1 MKVYRRKKRRDYSM
15 RAKNKKT
22 VQWLNPFKLLF
33 NSFFASLSIILM
45 ILFIASAYSD
55 HISPA
60 RNIVFAYLG
69 LVFPILFAVNII
81 FLIYWIIT
89 RKWFF
94 VAVFI
99 ITFAVCRTPISNY
112 YPIHFKTKNIPENN
126 VIKVLSYNV
135 MSFAYKD
142 HTKKSPNK
150 IIQYIAD
157 SGADIVCLQEYMV
170 STRNNLMSS
179 KDVANALNMYP
190 YFVEINFSS
199 ESNRRYKYGLAVL
212 SKYPITNSKRINFTS
227 TYNGASMHEINIKG
241 RKILLVNNH
250 LESFKL
256 TMEDRSKYSDA
267 ITSMNLESLDEFR
280 GSIQQKLGH
289 AFKIRAKQ
297 AEQIADE
304 IKRENSQYTLVCGD
318 FNDTPIS
325 YCHRKIQGN
334 MSDAFAGTGYGP
346 GISYNQNHF
355 LFRIDNIFHSP
366 NLEAYNCTVDRRVK
380 LSDHY
385 PIYCY
390 FRIL

>member
-1 MKVYRRKKRRDYSM
+1 M
-15 RAKNKKT
+15 RAKNKKM
-22 VQWLNPFKLLF
+22 VKWFNPFQLLF
-33 NSFFASLSIILM
+33 NSFFASLNVILVV
-45 ILFIASAYSD
+45 LFIASAYSD
-55 HISPA
+55 YISPEK
-60 RNIVFAYLG
+60 NIVFAYLG
-69 LVFPILFAVNII
+69 LAFPLLFMANVI
-81 FLIYWIIT
+81 FLIYWLVT

-94 VAVFI
+94 VTILV
-99 ITFAVCRTPISNY
+99 ITFAVCWTPISNY
-112 YPIHFKTKNIPENN
+112 YPIHFKTKHIPEEN

-142 HTKKSPNK
+142 HTPKSPNK
-150 IIQYIAD
+150 IIQYIAQ

-170 STRNNLMSS
+170 STRDNLMSS
-179 KDVANALNMYP
+179 KDVADALNMYP
-190 YFVEINFSS
+190 YIIEVNFSPQ
-199 ESNRRYKYGLAVL
+199 SNKRYKYGLAVL
-212 SKYPITNSKRINFTS
+212 SKYPITNSKRIKFTS
-227 TYNGASMHEINIKG
+227 TYNGASMHEINVKG

-256 TMEDRSKYSDA
+256 TAEDRSKFSNV
-267 ITSMNLESLDEFR
+267 ITTIGLESLDDFR

-304 IKRENSQYTLVCGD
+304 IKSENNQYTLVCGD

-334 MSDAFAGTGYGP
+334 LSDAYSETGFGYGT
-346 GISYNQNHF
+346 SYNQNFF

-366 NLEAYNCTVDRRVK
+366 NLEAYNCKVDKSVK

>member
-1 MKVYRRKKRRDYSM
+1 MQ
-15 RAKNKKT
+15 AKNKKM
-22 VQWLNPFKLLF
+22 VKWFNPFKLLF
-33 NSFFASLSIILM
+33 NSFFASLNIILVV
-45 ILFIASAYSD
+45 LFIVSAYSD
-55 HISPA
+55 HISPEK
-60 RNIVFAYLG
+60 NIVFAYLG
-69 LVFPILFAVNII
+69 LAFPLLFIANAI
-81 FLIYWIIT
+81 FLIYWLVT

-94 VAVFI
+94 VTILA
-99 ITFAVCRTPISNY
+99 ITFAVCWMPVSNY
-112 YPIHFKTKNIPENN
+112 YPIHFKTKKMPEEN

-142 HTKKSPNK
+142 HTQKSPNK
-150 IIQYIAD
+150 IIQYIAQ

-170 STRNNLMSS
+170 STRDNLMSS
-179 KDVANALNMYP
+179 KDVADALKMYP
-190 YFVEINFSS
+190 YIIEINFSPQ
-199 ESNRRYKYGLAVL
+199 SNKRYKYGLAVL
-212 SKYPITNSKRINFTS
+212 SKYPITNSKRIKFTS
-227 TYNGASMHEINIKG
+227 TYNGASMHEINVKG

-256 TMEDRSKYSDA
+256 TVEDRSKFSNV
-267 ITSMNLESLDEFR
+267 ITSIGIESLDDFR

-297 AEQIADE
+297 AEQIVDE
-304 IKRENSQYTLVCGD
+304 IKSENSQYTLVCGD

-334 MSDAFAGTGYGP
+334 LSDAYSETGFGAGT
-346 GISYNQNHF
+346 SYNQNFF

-366 NLEAYNCTVDRRVK
+366 NLEAYNCKVDRSVK